1 MNRILIKNAK
11 HYSKNE
17 KVDIALENGVIVSA
31 LSGEADQ
38 IIEADGLTL
47 FPGLVDM
54 HCHLREPGFEYR
66 EDIETGTKSAAKGGF
81 SSVCCM
87 PNTKPV
93 CDNAAVVE
101 GILRRAEL
109 VGSANV
115 FPIGAAS
122 KGLEGKELAEI
133 GLMKEAGIVAVSD
146 DGKPIATANL
156 LKKVLE
162 YASDF
167 DIPVLNHCEEMS
179 ISEGAMNDGEV
190 ATSLG
195 LRGIPA
201 IAEEIMIARDI
212 LTAEYL
218 NMPIHICH
226 VSTRRGID
234 IIRQAKKRGVKVTCE
249 TCPHYYSLTE
259 NACETYDTNFKMNP
273 PLRTEDDRQ
282 AVIEGLK
289 DGTIDCIV
297 TDHAPHHIDEKD
309 IEFSLANNGIIGFET
324 AFGVSYTYLVKPGY
338 LTLTE
343 LVEKM
348 AINPSR
354 ILRLGRGTL
363 DNGMPADIMLA
374 DLNEEYV
381 YTEEEILSKAKNSP
395 YIGTALQGRVKLTIT
410 GGKIT
415 YDELR

>member
-1 MNRILIKNAK
+1 MNRIEIRNAK
-11 HYSKNE
+11 HYQTGEVVSLYI
-17 KVDIALENGVIVSA
+17 DNGVLKDQ
-31 LSGEADQ
+31 LSGEADKV
-38 IIEADGLTL
+38 IDATGLTVM
-47 FPGLVDM
+47 PGLVDM

-66 EDIETGTKSAAKGGF
+66 EDIKTGTASAAKGGF
-81 SSVCCM
+81 TSVCCM

-101 GILRRAEL
+101 GILRKAEL
-109 VGSANV
+109 VGSCNV

-122 KGLEGKELAEI
+122 KGLEGKEIAEM

-167 DIPVLNHCEEMS
+167 DIPVLNHCEDLS
-179 ISEGAMNDGEV
+179 VAEGAMNEG
-190 ATSLG
+190 AISTSLG

-201 IAEEIMIARDI
+201 IAEEIMISRDVQ
-212 LTAEYL
+212 TAEYL
-218 NMPIHICH
+218 DIPIHICH
-226 VSTRRGID
+226 VSTARGID

-249 TCPHYYSLTE
+249 TCPHYFSLTE
-259 NACETYDTNFKMNP
+259 EACVNYDTNYKMNP
-273 PLRTEDDRQ
+273 PLRTEKDRM

-324 AFGVSYTYLVKPGY
+324 ALAVGYTYLVKPGY
-338 LTLTE
+338 LTLPE

-348 AINPSR
+348 TVNPSK
-354 ILRLGRGTL
+354 ILKLGRGTL
-363 DNGMPADIMLA
+363 DQGMPADVTLA
-374 DLNEEYV
+374 DLNTSFV
-381 YTEEEILSKAKNSP
+381 YTKEEILSKATNSP
-395 YIGTALQGRVKLTIT
+395 YIGETLDGRVKLTIV
-410 GGKIT
+410 GGRIT
-415 YDELR
+415 YDELC

>member
-1 MNRILIKNAK
+1 MNRIEIKNVK
-11 HYSKNE
+11 KFDTDE
-17 KVDIALENGVIVSA
+17 KVSIYIENGVFVDS
-31 LSGEADQ
+31 LSSEAEKVIDGE
-38 IIEADGLTL
+38 GLTV

-66 EDIETGTKSAAKGGF
+66 EDIKTGTASAAKGGF

-87 PNTKPV
+87 PNTNPV

-101 GILRRAEL
+101 GILRKAEL
-109 VGSANV
+109 VGSCNV

-122 KGLEGKELAEI
+122 KGLAGKEISEM

-179 ISEGAMNDGEV
+179 ISEGAMNEG
-190 ATSLG
+190 AISTSLG

-201 IAEEIMIARDI
+201 IAEEIMISRDI
-212 LTAEYL
+212 QTAEYL
-218 NMPIHICH
+218 DMPIHICH
-226 VSTRRGID
+226 VSTAKGID

-249 TCPHYYSLTE
+249 TCPHYFSLTE
-259 NACETYDTNFKMNP
+259 EACINYDTNFKMNP
-273 PLRTEDDRQ
+273 PLRTEKDRL

-324 AFGVSYTYLVKPGY
+324 AFAVGYTYLVKPGY
-338 LTLTE
+338 LTLSE
-343 LVEKM
+343 LTEKM
-348 AINPSR
+348 TVNPSK
-354 ILRLGRGTL
+354 ILKLGRGTL
-363 DNGMPADIMLA
+363 DTGMPADLMLA
-374 DLNEEYV
+374 DLGASFV
-381 YTEEEILSKAKNSP
+381 YTKEEILSKATNSP
-395 YIGTALQGRVKLTIT
+395 YIGNTLDGRVKLTIT

-415 YDELR
+415 YDELC